1 MKKFI
6 LALVAIVTIQI
17 AKAQMPGGTTAAT
30 TKQTAPSIGR
40 IYGKLVDSTGK
51 SIEGASVVVLQ
62 NKYDSATK
70 KRKDVLLK
78 GTISAANGDFNVEA
92 LPIMGPLKLTVS
104 ATGFEAYTQTVSFQP
119 KMPAGGTQQKP
130 ANGQMPD
137 MSAMASAFEKDLGK
151 VSLIKSVKE
160 LSEVVVTATKGRLKM
175 DIDKKVFS
183 VDQNI
188 VSAGGT
194 AVDIMKNV
202 PSVNVDI
209 DGNVTMRNASPQIYI
224 DGRPTTLTLDQIPAD
239 AIESVEIITNPSAKY
254 DASGGNAGILNIVLK
269 KNKKNGYN
277 GNVNVGID
285 KRGAVNGGASLNLR
299 QNKFNLSLSGFGNQM
314 KNRNTSSTDIT
325 SLLTTPNVLVNQTG
339 KTIMNGGF
347 LFGRAGVDYFAT
359 NRLTLSLSGVRVHGE
374 FSPDAVLKT
383 DSSYSN
389 GSYISFSNRTTATK
403 REFNATGIQGG
414 FKYLFPKEGEELTA
428 DFNIFNG
435 RNSNNLNYNTGIYTY
450 EGGAKTGEVLQ
461 QILGSGTNNFV
472 TIQTDYVKPFSKSGK
487 IETGAR
493 VQLRTMTNNQ
503 SNYMLNSSTNE
514 YVLIPNATSNY
525 KNTDN
530 VYAAYISVGN
540 QHNNFGYKVGLRAES
555 SDYTGEL
562 TDTKQTFSNKYPLSL
577 FPSLFL
583 SQKLSDKQ
591 ELQFSVTRRV
601 NRPFFMQVIPF
612 IDSTDQ
618 LNWTRGNAALKP
630 EFTNSAEVS
639 YSKTFKGGNT
649 VLVSAYYKYTTN
661 LITRF
666 LDTVTLASGE
676 KRPISTY
683 QNAQSSQSYGV
694 EFTSQNVL
702 TKWWDLNSNLNIYNS
717 KINTDNITGTS
728 QAAMWSWFAKVNN
741 NFKLPADFKIQLSGT
756 YQSKTNLP
764 VNQNS
769 GMGGPPM
776 GGAQSAA
783 QGYIKSNWGIDAA
796 ISKSFLKNKAATVTF
811 NVNDIFRTRKFDQY
825 SASSFYIQNSY
836 RLNDVPMFRIN
847 FAYKFGQMDMS
858 LFKRKNMK
866 AESEGSQGAMQ
877 GMQ

>member
-1 MKKFI
+1 MKKFV
-6 LALVAIVTIQI
+6 LAIVAIVSMHLV
-17 AKAQMPGGTTAAT
+17 KAQMPSPTNQAP
-30 TKQTAPSIGR
+30 PSIGR
-40 IYGKLVDSTGK
+40 IYGKLVDSAGK
-51 SIEGASVVVLQ
+51 AIDGASVVVLQ
-62 NKYDSATK
+62 RKYDSTTK
-70 KRKDVLLK
+70 KTKEVLLK
-78 GTISAANGDFNVEA
+78 GTTSASNGDFDLER
-92 LPIMGPLKLTVS
+92 LPIMGPLKITIS
-104 ATGFEAYTQTVSFQP
+104 ASGFEAHTQTITFQP
-119 KMPAGGTQQKP
+119 KMPAGAGTSRP
-130 ANGQMPD
+130 GTSGQMPD

-151 VSLIKSVKE
+151 ISLVKSVKQLAE
-160 LSEVVVTATKGRLKM
+160 IVVTATKGRLKM
-175 DIDKKVFS
+175 DIDKKIFS

-194 AVDIMKNV
+194 AVDVMKNV
-202 PSVNVDI
+202 PSVNVDV

-224 DGRPTTLTLDQIPAD
+224 DGRPTTLSLDQIPAD

-285 KRGAVNGGASLNLR
+285 KRGAINGGASLNLR
-299 QNKFNLSLSGFGNQM
+299 QEKFNLSLSAFGNQM
-314 KNRNTSSTDIT
+314 KNRTTSATDIT
-325 SLLTTPNVLVNQTG
+325 SLLTTPNIQVSQTG
-339 KTIMNGGF
+339 NTIMNGGF

-359 NRLTLSLSGVRVHGE
+359 NRLTLSLSGVKVHGK
-374 FSPDAVLKT
+374 FSPGSELNT
-383 DSSYSN
+383 DSTYSN
-389 GSYISFSNRTTATK
+389 GSYISYSNRSTTTE
-403 REFNATGIQGG
+403 RTFNATGVQGG
-414 FKYLFPKEGEELTA
+414 FKYLFPKEGEELTV
-428 DFNIFNG
+428 DFNMFKGTNT
-435 RNSNNLNYNTGIYTY
+435 NNLNYNTGIYTAY
-450 EGGAKTGEVLQ
+450 NGTKTGTQLQ
-461 QILGSGTNNFV
+461 QILGSGSNNFL
-472 TIQTDYVKPFSKSGK
+472 TLQTDYVRPFGKAGK

-493 VQLRTMTNNQ
+493 AQLRTMTNSQ
-503 SNYMLNSSTNE
+503 ENYMFNNLTNE

-525 KNTDN
+525 KNKDN
-530 VYAAYISVGN
+530 VFAAYVSVGN
-540 QHNNFGYKVGLRAES
+540 QYEKFGYKIGLRAES

-562 TDTKQTFSNKYPLSL
+562 TDTKQSFSNKYPLSL

-583 SQKLSDKQ
+583 SQKLSDQQ

-618 LNWTRGNAALKP
+618 LNWSRGNAALKP
-630 EFTNSAEVS
+630 EFTNSAEMS
-639 YSKTFKGGNT
+639 YSKSFKGGNM
-649 VLVSAYYKYTTN
+649 LLISAYYKYTTN
-661 LITRF
+661 LITGF

-683 QNAQSSQSYGV
+683 QNAQSSQSYGI
-694 EFTSQNVL
+694 ELTTQNTV

-717 KINTDNITGTS
+717 KINTDNISGSS

-741 NFKLPADFKIQLSGT
+741 NFKLPADFKLQLSGT

-764 VNQNS
+764 VNQSS
-769 GMGGPPM
+769 GFGGPPM

-783 QGYIKSNWGIDAA
+783 QGYIKANYGIDAA
-796 ISKSFLKNKAATVTF
+796 ISKSFLKDKAATITF

-847 FAYKFGQMDMS
+847 FAYKFGQMDLS

-877 GMQ
+877 GIQ

>member
-1 MKKFI
+1 MKKVI
-6 LALVAIVTIQI
+6 LALLAIISIQV
-17 AKAQMPGGTTAAT
+17 AKAQMPGAV
-30 TKQTAPSIGR
+30 KQAPPSIGR

-51 SIEGASVVVLQ
+51 AIEGASVVVLQ
-62 NKYDSATK
+62 NKYDSTSK

-78 GTISAANGDFNVEA
+78 GTISAANGDFNIEA
-92 LPIMGPLKLTVS
+92 LPIMAPLKLTVS

-119 KMPAGGTQQKP
+119 KMPAGAAQTRP
-130 ANGQMPD
+130 AAGQMTD
-137 MSAMASAFEKDLGK
+137 FSAMASAFEKDLGK
-151 VSLIKSVKE
+151 VNLVKSVKE

-277 GNVNVGID
+277 GNVNIGVD
-285 KRGAVNGGASLNLR
+285 KRGALNGGASLNLR
-299 QNKFNLSLSGFGNQM
+299 QDKFNFSVSAFGNQM
-314 KNRNTSSTDIT
+314 KNHTTSSTDIT

-339 KTIMNGGF
+339 NTIMNGGF

-383 DSSYSN
+383 DSSLNN
-389 GSYISFSNRTTATK
+389 GSYISYSNRTTATK
-403 REFNATGIQGG
+403 RSFNATGIQGG

-435 RNSNNLNYNTGIYTY
+435 RNNSNLNYNTGIYTY
-450 EGGAKTGEVLQ
+450 EGGAKTGTVLQ

-472 TIQTDYVKPFSKSGK
+472 TIQADYVKPFGKSGK

-493 VQLRTMTNNQ
+493 AQLRTLTNNQ
-503 SNYMLNSSTNE
+503 ANYRFNNTTNE
-514 YVLIPNATSNY
+514 YVLVPNATSNY

-530 VYAAYISVGN
+530 VYAAYVSVGN
-540 QHNNFGYKVGLRAES
+540 QIKNFGYKVGLRAES

-562 TDTKQTFSNKYPLSL
+562 TDSKQTFSNKYPLSL

-583 SQKLSDKQ
+583 SQKLSNKQ

-618 LNWTRGNAALKP
+618 LNWSRGNAALKP

-639 YSKTFKGGNT
+639 YSKSFKGGNT
-649 VLVSAYYKYTTN
+649 LLVSAYYKYSTN

-694 EFTSQNVL
+694 EFTTQNVVA
-702 TKWWDLNSNLNIYNS
+702 KWWDLNSNLNIYNS
-717 KINTDNITGTS
+717 KINTNNITGSS

-741 NFKLPADFKIQLSGT
+741 NFKLPADFKLQLSGT

-776 GGAQSAA
+776 GGGAQSAA
-783 QGYIKSNWGIDAA
+783 QGYIKANWGIDAA

-811 NVNDIFRTRKFDQY
+811 NINDIFRTRKFDQY